1 MELSGGKGMIS
12 FYVRTSFRISD
23 LNNVARERERVATHE
38 CGETGGYGEDGRG
51 EQKKE
56 TGRFRHVRRR
66 DIEKQGDRFICL
78 NPTFN
83 VGTQP
88 LQAFV

>member
-1 MELSGGKGMIS
+1 MIS

-38 CGETGGYGEDGRG
+38 CGETGGCGEDGRG

-56 TGRFRHVRRR
+56 TEPTAILKPNSNNSIANCRSTLRFVVER
-66 DIEKQGDRFICL
+66 
-78 NPTFN
+78 
-83 VGTQP
+83 
-88 LQAFV
+88 